1 MGVKE
6 TISGFV
12 AHHLIE
18 KPAGKKSVADLAS
31 ELALG
36 SQIIDERAAKAG
48 NAEKARAVLRHLT
61 GIERWGQRRLRVF
74 LGDKPTNDEYDGYR
88 PGADLTLEEM
98 RATFRSTRAETV
110 KLAERL
116 ARSKVAPDATV
127 EHNSFGP
134 ISLRAWLGYLQTHA
148 NWESK
153 KMR

>member
-6 TISGFV
+6 AISGFV
-12 AHHLIE
+12 AQQFFE

-36 SQIIDERAAKAG
+36 SQAIDLRAAKAG
-48 NAEKARAVLRHLT
+48 NEEKTKAILRHIS

-74 LGDKPTNDEYDGYR
+74 LGDKPTNDEYDGYQ
-88 PGADLTLEEM
+88 PSADLTRDEL
-98 RATFRSTRAETV
+98 RTYFRTTRSETV

-116 ARSKVAPDATV
+116 ARTKLAPDATV

-134 ISLRAWLGYLQTHA
+134 VSLRAWLSYLRTHA
-148 NWESK
+148 DWESK

>member
-1 MGVKE
+1 MGIRE
-6 TISGFV
+6 AISGFI
-12 AHHLIE
+12 AHQFIE
-18 KPAGKKSVADLAS
+18 KPANKKSVADLAS

-36 SQIIDERAAKAG
+36 SQTIDERAANAG
-48 NAEKARAVLRHLT
+48 NKENAKAVLRHLT

-74 LGDKPTNDEYDGYR
+74 LGDKPASDEYDGYR
-88 PGADLTLEEM
+88 PSADLTLEEM
-98 RATFRSTRAETV
+98 RAAFRSTRTETV

>member
-6 TISGFV
+6 TITAFV
-12 AHHLIE
+12 AQQFIE

-36 SQIIDERAAKAG
+36 SQTIDERAAKAG
-48 NAEKARAVLRHLT
+48 DAEKANVVLRHII

-74 LGDKPTNDEYDGYR
+74 LGDKPTNDEYDGYQ
-88 PGADLTLEEM
+88 PGADLTPEQM
-98 RATFRSTRAETV
+98 RECFRTTRSETV

-127 EHNSFGP
+127 QHNSFGP
-134 ISLRAWLGYLQTHA
+134 ISLRAWLGYLHAHA
-148 NWESK
+148 NRESK
-153 KMR
+153 RMR